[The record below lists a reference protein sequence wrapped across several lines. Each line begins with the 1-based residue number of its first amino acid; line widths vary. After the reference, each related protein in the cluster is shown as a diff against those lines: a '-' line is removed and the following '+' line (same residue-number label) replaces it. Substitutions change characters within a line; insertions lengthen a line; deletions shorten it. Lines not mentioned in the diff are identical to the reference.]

1 MLSLGHL
8 ELCLQDPVL
17 SLGQMETRPPSFPPQ
32 PPPGGNGALAIP
44 SSKKPPQNK
53 RVPAEGYLMSF
64 PVLAS
69 DAKSTGILFQG
80 GEDSDVTWQKQGTKP
95 REAGPQ
101 ESRAGDR
108 LRPPQS
114 PPAEAQAFNSLDNEG
129 TSPVLWVTGGTGSRG
144 PTQRPH
150 FLQNPALLQP
160 VTEETDG
167 PGLPWET
174 VEYLYMPLQSKL

>member
-1 MLSLGHL
+1 MVQWTCHHVAGCLRGVHLSVSAPLYPPSHCPTLSSLSAPLSSLTASAVLSLGHL

-44 SSKKPPQNK
+44 SSKKPPKNK

-80 GEDSDVTWQKQGTKP
+80 GEDSDVTWQNQGTK
-95 REAGPQ
+95 
-101 ESRAGDR
+101 
-108 LRPPQS
+108 
-114 PPAEAQAFNSLDNEG
+114 
-129 TSPVLWVTGGTGSRG
+129 SRG
-144 PTQRPH
+144 GRLP
-150 FLQNPALLQP
+150 FLGACILVQNSYAKTKLC
-160 VTEETDG
+160 
-167 PGLPWET
+167 PW
-174 VEYLYMPLQSKL
+174 